1 MEAHRTMPD
10 TIPAMPVTMNALLIA
25 ILTAGLVAIDSRH
38 PSAAPQTTAPIGPWL
53 GQPLPGD
60 TPVVFGRDLISTDA
74 REINLIFSADGREAY
89 LTRVVDGTARL
100 FLRRLLGDGAWSTPE
115 RLQLVPGLPDADIAD
130 PALSADGT
138 RLYFVSGAPTDEF
151 GTGNGN
157 IWVSRRQGDGWTAA
171 ALLPAPV
178 NSPSAE
184 YYPSIVADGSLY
196 FSSNRPGGLGDLDLY
211 RAQWRAGHF
220 GAAVNLG
227 APVNTPQTEVDAY
240 VSPDERLLIVSAR
253 REGNRGALDLYVSVR
268 TPDGRWSELAALGD
282 EVNTALTDYCPS
294 LSADGRYFFFSRRTP
309 QGGDVYW
316 MRTPQALAAPSPR

>member
-1 MEAHRTMPD
+1 MPG
-10 TIPAMPVTMNALLIA
+10 TIAAMPVAMASLLLALL
-25 ILTAGLVAIDSRH
+25 TADLVAVDGRA
-38 PSAAPQTTAPIGPWL
+38 PSPPPQATMPVGAWL

-60 TPVVFGRDLISTDA
+60 TPVVFGPGLISTDA
-74 REINLIFSADGREAY
+74 REINLVFSADGREAY

-100 FLRRLLGDGAWSTPE
+100 LLLRRLDDGSWSAPE

-130 PALSADGT
+130 PALSPDGV

-157 IWVSRRQGDGWTAA
+157 IWVSRRHGEGWTAA

-184 YYPSIVADGSLY
+184 YYPIVVADGSLY
-196 FSSNRPGGLGDLDLY
+196 FSSNRPGGLGDLDVY
-211 RAQWRAGHF
+211 RAQWRDGRF
-220 GAAVNLG
+220 EAAVNLG

-240 VSPDERLLIVSAR
+240 VSPDEHLLVVSAR
-253 REGNRGALDLYVSVR
+253 REGNRGALDLYLSVR
-268 TPDGRWSELAALGD
+268 TPDGRWGELAALGD
-282 EVNTALTDYCPS
+282 EVNTALTDYCPAV
-294 LSADGRYFFFSRRTP
+294 SADGRYFFFSRRTP

-316 MRTPQALAAPSPR
+316 MRTPPALAASSPR